1 MILEKQIL
9 DAKILIVDDEPD
21 NVNVLEKILKLA
33 GYTSLQTTTDS
44 RKVKTVYRDFSPD
57 LVLLDLNMPHMNGFQ
72 VMDQIKNIET
82 NSYIPV
88 LVITAFPDDETLVRA
103 LDSGAKD
110 FIQKPFNSHEVLSRI
125 RNLLEVRLL
134 HKQLK
139 KQNQI
144 LEKKVQERTKE
155 LNSSRLEVVRRLG
168 RAAEY
173 RDNETG
179 LHIIRMSKMSALI
192 GKAAGV
198 CDSDCDLL
206 LNASPMHDIGK
217 IGIPDK
223 VLLKPGKLN
232 ADEWEIMKTHSTIG
246 ANLLSEDG
254 SELMKMAQTIALTHH
269 EKWDGTGYPKGLKG
283 ENIPLVGRV
292 CALSDVFDALTS
304 KRLYKE
310 AWSIEDSCVEIKR
323 NSGKHFDPKLVEVFE
338 QILPDLIK
346 ITKEHAEPSAKGN

>member
-1 MILEKQIL
+1 MILEEQFL
-9 DAKILIVDDEPD
+9 NAKILIVDDEAD
-21 NVNVLEKILKLA
+21 NISVLEKTLKLA

-44 RKVKTVYRDFSPD
+44 RKVKTIYQDFLPD
-57 LVLLDLNMPHMNGFQ
+57 LILLDLNMPHMNGFQ
-72 VMDQIKNIET
+72 VMDQLKDIET
-82 NSYIPV
+82 NSYLSV
-88 LVITAFPDDETLVRA
+88 LVLTGLNDDETLLRA

-110 FIQKPFNSHEVLSRI
+110 FINKPFDSHEVLSRI

-139 KQNQI
+139 NQNQI
-144 LEKKVQERTKE
+144 LEKKVQDRTKE
-155 LNSSRLEVVRRLG
+155 LHDSRLEVVRRLG

-192 GKAAGV
+192 GKVAGV

-232 ADEWEIMKTHSTIG
+232 ADEWEIMKTHSAIG
-246 ANLLSEDG
+246 ANLLSGHD
-254 SELMKMAQTIALTHH
+254 SKLMKMAHTIALTHH
-269 EKWDGTGYPKGLKG
+269 EKWDATGYPKGLK
-283 ENIPLVGRV
+283 EEDIPFVGRI
-292 CALSDVFDALTS
+292 CALCDVFDALTS

-310 AWSIEDSCVEIKR
+310 AWSIEDSWAEIKR
-323 NSGKHFDPKLVEVFE
+323 NAGKHFDPKLVKVFE
-338 QILPDLIK
+338 QILPDLIR
-346 ITKEHAEPSAKGN
+346 ITKEYAEPSAKGN